1 MIESI
6 LLIAGRYLVQV
17 ITLLIVAN
25 ILLSW
30 FRPNPDNPIVKLIYG
45 LTEPILS
52 PLRRFAV
59 IGPIDFS
66 GIAAVLLLQAILL
79 PLYQLLV
86 TAIF

>member
-6 LLIAGRYLVQV
+6 LIVAGRYLVEL
-17 ITLLIVAN
+17 ITLLIAN
-25 ILLSW
+25 ILMSW
-30 FRPNPDNPIVKLIYG
+30 FNPSPDNPIVKLIYG

-66 GIAAVLLLQAILL
+66 GIAAVVLLQFIIY
-79 PLYQLLV
+79 PLYQMLIK
-86 TAIF
+86 AIF

>member
-6 LLIAGRYLVQV
+6 LIVAGRYLVEL

-30 FRPNPDNPIVKLIYG
+30 FSPSPDNPIVKLIYG

-66 GIAAVLLLQAILL
+66 GIAAVVLLQFIIY
-79 PLYQLLV
+79 PLYQMLIK
-86 TAIF
+86 AIF

>member
-6 LLIAGRYLVQV
+6 LLVAGQYLIEL

-25 ILLSW
+25 VLMSW
-30 FRPNPDNPIVKLIYG
+30 FNPNPDNPIVKLIYG
-45 LTEPILS
+45 LTEPMLS

-66 GIAAVLLLQAILL
+66 GIAAVLLLQIIIY
-79 PLYQLLV
+79 PLYQMLIR
-86 TAIF
+86 AIF